1 MDGMETYSDVS
12 KCVSQTASDFSFHP
26 LSQPPVHDINDIV
39 RFTLHYL
46 WHLTLSRLYPA
57 SLPPSLTHSL
67 IPIQFAFVSRS
78 YEMRSRGDI
87 RRAKGRKEGRKDR
100 RKEGA
105 SSRVP
110 ACLHVCLPACPPT
123 STSVDGSDMIS
134 D

>member
-67 IPIQFAFVSRS
+67 THSHSVR
-78 YEMRSRGDI
+78 
-87 RRAKGRKEGRKDR
+87 
-100 RKEGA
+100 
-105 SSRVP
+105 
-110 ACLHVCLPACPPT
+110 VCLPFLRDEEQRRHKE
-123 STSVDGSDMIS
+123 S
-134 D
+134 